1 MRWRT
6 IVRDAQG
13 IVDRLRSIEEDL
25 RDLAYERLRAAAE
38 DADEDA
44 ADDERRV
51 LQARRA
57 VARAINAL
65 GGGPAE
71 T

>member
-1 MRWRT
+1 
-6 IVRDAQG
+6 VHDAEG

-57 VARAINAL
+57 VERAINAL
-65 GGGPAE
+65 SDRPSE
-71 T
+71 S